1 MTPPVGSL
9 LAGVRLA
16 EADQLGHDLV
26 LRLRLQTGDGQSDHR
41 RHPDPRSTCQP
52 DAAEHLVQPIGLGWV
67 AEAEPV
73 SPLGPDLGAGVL
85 DSWCHDGTVARLA
98 EAMSTRTHENTRL
111 DVWYS
116 KGVKSST
123 EVSR

>member
-41 RHPDPRSTCQP
+41 RHPDSRSTCQP

-73 SPLGPDLGAGVL
+73 AMLWSDLGSGVL
-85 DSWCHDGTVARLA
+85 DARGHERTIARLGA
-98 EAMSTRTHENTRL
+98 AT
-111 DVWYS
+111 
-116 KGVKSST
+116 
-123 EVSR
+123 VSRAHEITYLDWCYSRVVSRYTEGSR